1 MADNNTSK
9 FITREDLNKVL
20 NKLSSWMPFS
30 KRKNSLTNE
39 ELGLETNGTDDEIA
53 LGSYNKSENDT
64 QFSIGVGSPEERK
77 NAFEVK
83 DNGDVYMIS
92 GNVYVTN
99 SDGQQIT
106 IKDIVNSTNTD
117 EWVSI
122 KVDEIKALTSLFD
135 SNGNPIE

>member
-20 NKLSSWMPFS
+20 NKLSNWMPFS

-77 NAFEVK
+77 NAIEVK

>member
-30 KRKNSLTNE
+30 KQKNSLTNE

-77 NAFEVK
+77 NAIEVK